1 MEEVARA
8 MSAGGEEIK
17 IENKTLKLEKFRLI
31 QKTDLKLILNKQMGE
46 QKVKQVSDKVLE
58 HLCKPNI

>member
-1 MEEVARA
+1 LFVIEEIYGSATVFFLKNKMEEVARA

-31 QKTDLKLILNKQMGE
+31 QKTDLKLILNK
-46 QKVKQVSDKVLE
+46 
-58 HLCKPNI
+58 